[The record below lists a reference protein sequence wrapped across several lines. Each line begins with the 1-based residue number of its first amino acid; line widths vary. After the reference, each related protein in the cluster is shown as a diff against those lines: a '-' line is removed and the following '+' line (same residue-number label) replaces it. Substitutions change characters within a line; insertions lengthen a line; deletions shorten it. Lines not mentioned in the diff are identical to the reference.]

1 MSTRKP
7 RVPLTRSFSL
17 IPKSE
22 EETEKINLDRYFGHY
37 ETTDWDKLDH
47 EYRCV
52 ILAEAGAGKTHEM
65 LNHARQVK
73 KQGKTAFF
81 ICIENIAPDFED
93 EFEVGT
99 EAEFEQWLNSDQEAW
114 FYLDSV
120 DEARLTSPKAFEK
133 AIKCFYRRIKSALQ
147 RTHIFVSSRP
157 YAWRDS
163 SDRRL
168 LEEQLPYLQ
177 QSDNAEQTP
186 PSETELQENTSQDEE
201 ALKVYCLNALSTE
214 DIRLFA
220 GHRETESL
228 DQLMDSL
235 VRSNL
240 TSMAER
246 PFDLDM
252 ILDKWQSDKKLGQRL
267 EMLQHSIQRQL
278 KEIDTNRAESQP
290 LHLDTALKGAR
301 LIAAAVALTGKP
313 GIKVP
318 GSQAS
323 DGITASELLGPTWPD
338 PDVRALLERG
348 IFNDVLYGHVRF
360 RHREIRDLLAA
371 EWFHDQLIKG
381 ASRRKIEHLFF
392 AEQYGEQVI
401 RPRLRSVLVWLVIL
415 DAEIRHK
422 ATAIAPEIITEGGD
436 PACLPYPERKQI
448 LTDIVHRI
456 AADKSTQDVRD
467 NSSIA
472 RIALPDLS
480 ETTLQLIEQYKENS
494 EVIWFLGRLV
504 WQGQMTNCL
513 AALFEIALDTQ
524 MDTYARC
531 ASVRAVMT
539 TGSKQE
545 SYNLWDHLKKIP
557 ETFNPYILTEAV
569 KASSC
574 DSESITL
581 LLESIRH
588 LPEKPIYQHV
598 SGFDELEFAI
608 KNMINRCP
616 TSSEKR
622 ASEPLLELLSGL
634 RKLFNH
640 DQHKIISAEGFP
652 LSHHYLWFY
661 SIGIDIAERLVI
673 EHSPN
678 ALQRDCLITLAEI
691 KDISR
696 FVGLDVRNHE
706 EKIGHLIQGWYELND
721 ALFWYYV
728 EEVRNN
734 SKEAIADYRHSNL
747 HHQFYH
753 YDKNRFFD
761 VLGFIENKPIIDDK
775 LVALSLAFDIFS
787 KSNRP
792 ESWLKALQETS
803 SGIPELEESLRQL
816 IASDK
821 AQEQKA
827 EESALRHDDRRRKEA
842 ERKQEEEYQYIE
854 WVEYIKSNP
863 ETLNYLPDDPDDLSY
878 DLFYL
883 MRETSS
889 SNSKT
894 SRASG
899 TNWQSLSDKFGTKA
913 AHIYRDMTIS
923 SWRRFAPKLRSEA
936 GYQTS
941 IPYSLNL
948 ALSGLEIEFNETPDF
963 LRNLSNAD
971 AEKALRY
978 FVWEWNGFPIWFE
991 SIYETHPDLVL
1002 SAVWKELSWELKNTS
1017 DKESPHYI
1025 LSSLIA
1031 RAKWL
1036 HKPLSS
1042 HVLSWLQ
1049 NNYLGNP
1056 NVLKQCLVL
1065 ILAGDYKVSLLVDLA
1080 QEKLIQPDSD
1090 ETIAIWYSLW
1100 IFLDADTGLPSID
1113 HRLAN
1118 LPKEAAINQAQCLIN
1133 ELFESCQDY
1142 GFGFGNLE
1150 KVMVAQD
1157 LKRLHLLIHQYL
1169 LKTEDQPRKRVNGA
1183 SRSGPRIH
1191 AQEAR
1196 DALPH
1201 CISNL
1206 SGKDA
1211 FLALTQLSNEHPVK
1225 TSRIRMK
1232 ALAYK
1237 RAEQDSELD
1246 SMSVQQVR
1254 DFSELNSITPTNHKQ
1269 LFSLAVDQ
1277 LLDLKDWLEQGNDS
1291 PYKVWQKAAEETE
1304 VRNLIAGQLNKMA
1317 LGRYNCSQEVE
1328 LANGQRPDLLM
1339 TSIHVKNPVPV
1350 ELKVLDKGWSGTK
1363 LCERLR
1369 NQLAGDYL
1377 REEEAR
1383 CGVFLLVWQGQTD
1396 RNYWEIENKRVKLP
1410 ELQSVL
1416 AQYWNSISTGYLGIS
1431 NLEILVIDLTIR
1443 EHKSDT

>member
-1 MSTRKP
+1 MSTNKP
-7 RVPLTRSFSL
+7 PVPLTRSFSL

-22 EETEKINLDRYFGHY
+22 EEIEEINLDRYFGRY

-73 KQGKTAFF
+73 KQRRSAFF
-81 ICIENIAPDFED
+81 IRIENIASDFED

-220 GHRETESL
+220 DHRETESL

-252 ILDKWQSDKKLGQRL
+252 ILDKWHSDKELGQRL

-301 LIAAAVALTGKP
+301 LIAAAVALTGEP

-318 GSQAS
+318 GSQSS

-338 PDVRALLERG
+338 QDVRALLERG

-381 ASRRKIEHLFF
+381 ASRRKIEHFFF
-392 AEQYGEQVI
+392 AKQYGEQVI
-401 RPRLRSVLVWLVIL
+401 RPRLRSILVWLSIL

-422 ATAIAPEIITEGGD
+422 AIAISPEIVTEGGD
-436 PACLPYPERKQI
+436 PSCLPYPERQKI
-448 LTDIVHRI
+448 LIDIVHRI
-456 AADKSTQDVRD
+456 AADKSTQDVRG

-504 WQGQMTNCL
+504 WQGQMTKCL

-545 SYNLWDHLKKIP
+545 SYNLWNHLNKIS
-557 ETFNPYILTEAV
+557 ETLNPHILTEVV

-574 DSESITL
+574 DSESVTL

-588 LPEKPIYQHV
+588 LPKKQIDQHI

-608 KNMINRCP
+608 KDMISHRP
-616 TSSEKR
+616 IPSEKR
-622 ASEPLLELLSGL
+622 ASKPLLELLSGI
-634 RKLFNH
+634 R
-640 DQHKIISAEGFP
+640 KIIESKIAGG
-652 LSHHYLWFY
+652 YLGHLHFSMSNLWLY
-661 SIGIDIAERLVI
+661 PIGINIAERFVI

-678 ALQRDCLITLAEI
+678 ALHRDSLITLAEI
-691 KDISR
+691 KDLTSWY
-696 FVGLDVRNHE
+696 GLNTREHK
-706 EKIGHLIQGWYELND
+706 EKTGHIIQDWHELND
-721 ALFWYYV
+721 AIFWCYA
-728 EEVRNN
+728 EELRKV
-734 SKEAIADYRHSNL
+734 SITPTIDHKKFKSN
-747 HHQFYH
+747 HHLYH
-753 YDKNRFFD
+753 YDNNRFFD
-761 VLGFIENKPIIDDK
+761 VLGFIENKPIIYDK

-787 KSNRP
+787 KSDRP
-792 ESWLKALQETS
+792 ESWLKALHETS

-827 EESALRHDDRRRKEA
+827 EESALQHDDRRRKEA
-842 ERKQEEEYQYIE
+842 ERKQEEEKQYIE
-854 WVEYIKSNP
+854 WIEHIRSNP
-863 ETLNYLPDDPDDLSY
+863 ETLRSLPDDPDAFNY
-878 DLFYL
+878 DLFNL
-883 MRETSS
+883 MLETSS

-899 TNWQSLSDKFGTKA
+899 TNWQSLIEKFGTEV
-913 AHIYRDMTIS
+913 AHIYRDMTIFY
-923 SWRRFAPKLRSEA
+923 WRRFTPKLRSE
-936 GYQTS
+936 GDNYTQ
-941 IPYSLNL
+941 IPYTLHI
-948 ALSGLEIEFNETPDF
+948 AISGLEIEFNETPEF
-963 LRNLSNAD
+963 LRNLSNTD
-971 AEKALRY
+971 AKKALRY

-1002 SAVWKELSWELKNTS
+1002 SAIWKELLWELENTS

-1031 RAKWL
+1031 RARWL
-1036 HKPLSS
+1036 YKPLSS
-1042 HVLSWLQ
+1042 HVFNWLQ

-1065 ILAGDYKVSLLVDLA
+1065 ILAGDYKISLLVDLA
-1080 QEKLIQPDSD
+1080 QEKLIQSDSD

-1118 LPKEAAINQAQCLIN
+1118 LPKEAAINQAQYLIN

-1211 FLALTQLSNEHPVK
+1211 FLALTQLSNKHPVK

-1254 DFSELNSITPTNHKQ
+1254 EFSELNSITPTNHKQ

-1383 CGVFLLVWQGQTD
+1383 CGVFLLVWQGVAN
-1396 RNYWEIENKRVKLP
+1396 RSHWEIENKRVKLP

-1416 AQYWNSISTGYLGIS
+1416 AQYWNSISTGYPGIS